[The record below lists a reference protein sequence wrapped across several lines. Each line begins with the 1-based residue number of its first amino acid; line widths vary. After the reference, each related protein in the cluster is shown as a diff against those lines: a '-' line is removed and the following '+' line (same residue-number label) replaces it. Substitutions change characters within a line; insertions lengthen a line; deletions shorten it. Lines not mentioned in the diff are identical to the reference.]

1 MTLGKAD
8 VLREWLER
16 RRALLANEP
25 GMASHG
31 RRDTEER
38 VRRRIDR
45 LREMAD
51 GFSMMRM
58 ANGARMD

>member
-16 RRALLANEP
+16 RRALLVEETALLR
-25 GMASHG
+25 HG

-45 LREMAD
+45 LREVAE
-51 GFSMMRM
+51 GFSMMR
-58 ANGARMD
+58 AADGARTE

>member
-1 MTLGKAD
+1 MTLGKTE

-16 RRALLANEP
+16 RRALLAEES
-25 GMASHG
+25 GVAGYG

-45 LREMAD
+45 LRELAD
-51 GFSMMRM
+51 GFTMLRV
-58 ANGARMD
+58 ANGPRME

>member
-1 MTLGKAD
+1 MTLGKTE

-16 RRALLANEP
+16 RRALLADES
-25 GMASHG
+25 GVAGYG

-45 LREMAD
+45 LRELAD
-51 GFSMMRM
+51 GFTMLRV
-58 ANGARMD
+58 ANGPRME